1 LAFNFPHGDN
11 LGANDYELEYG
22 IAEAYGSLGD
32 LDHTLMWLEKAF
44 GERSGALLLMNLDPE
59 FAPVRADP
67 RFRGFTAR
75 VGLPPIQ

>member
-1 LAFNFPHGDN
+1 V
-11 LGANDYELEYG
+11 
-22 IAEAYGSLGD
+22 
-32 LDHTLMWLEKAF
+32 WLEKAF